1 MTNPKVTEQEFKYMK
16 EHLTASMIQILADE
30 KGFSLEEAID
40 RVYTSPVYEKLSN
53 AATGLFLQSPRYILS
68 YL

>member
-1 MTNPKVTEQEFKYMK
+1 MTVSKVSEQEFKYMK
-16 EHLTASMIQILADE
+16 EHLTAKMIQILTEE
-30 KGFSLEEAID
+30 KGCSFEEAVD

-53 AATGLFLQSPRYILS
+53 VDTGLFSQSPRYILS